1 MKDVLFTI
9 QVSYW
14 DTRGCIVASISAQ
27 AEDKEIPPTE
37 REMFSYTMELP
48 FGPDGIDKH
57 KALAY
62 LVDALTAIADHN
74 ANILVASVLAK
85 ADGENAP
92 LFWV

>member
-14 DTRGCIVASISAQ
+14 DTRGCIVACISAQ
-27 AEDKEIPPTE
+27 AQDKEIPAAE
-37 REMFSYTMELP
+37 REIFRYNLELP
-48 FGPDGIDKH
+48 FGADGVDKH
-57 KALAY
+57 HALAY
-62 LVDALTAIADHN
+62 LEDALTAIANHN